1 MELSQENTALQRLKL
16 TILYLKKCRTIIS
29 QAEFASMIGIKASQM
44 SEILNGKRKL
54 SEQVINK
61 IIKTFTQINPN
72 WLLTGK
78 GEMVN
83 SSPEENTK
91 NENNNNNLNIVP
103 LLPVSARGGSLGDFV
118 SSVKPEDCEKIIS
131 PINGV
136 DFAMPVYGDSMEPE
150 YPSGSTVLIKKINER
165 AFIVW
170 GQTYVLDTC
179 NGSVIKRILPGPDE
193 NSVTCVSLNS
203 EYPPFVVRFED
214 MFGMYR
220 VLMVLSFK

>member
-1 MELSQENTALQRLKL
+1 MEIKERITTFVKHKKL
-16 TILYLKKCRTIIS
+16 TIS
-29 QAEFASMIGIKASQM
+29 QFEKACNLSNGYIASMRKGFGREK
-44 SEILNGKRKL
+44 LNNVLTKFPELNRD
-54 SEQVINK
+54 
-61 IIKTFTQINPN
+61 
-72 WLLTGK
+72 WLLYGE
-78 GEMVN
+78 GEMLN
-83 SSPEENTK
+83 YGGNKS
-91 NENNNNNLNIVP
+91 ENNSNNPNIVP
-103 LLPVSARGGSLGDFV
+103 LLPVSARGGSLDDFV
-118 SSVKPEDCEKIIS
+118 ASVKPEDCEKIIS

>member
-1 MELSQENTALQRLKL
+1 MSIKQRLTEYCAFKNIAVYKFESL
-16 TILYLKKCRTIIS
+16 
-29 QAEFASMIGIKASQM
+29 A
-44 SEILNGKRKL
+44 KL
-54 SEQVINK
+54 SNGYFNQVKKRPSLDKLDK
-61 IIKTFTQINPN
+61 IKEAFPDLNID
-72 WLLTGK
+72 WLLTGE
-78 GEMVN
+78 GEMLN
-83 SSPEENTK
+83 SIHNTAPRDVS
-91 NENNNNNLNIVP
+91 NSNNINIVP

-150 YPSGSTVLIKKINER
+150 YPNGSTVLIKKINER